1 MATLSVCAV
10 GLLIVALIA
19 RAAWLWARGWPHGMF
34 EGRLEALQ
42 DEPDLLPNVYLFAP
56 LAGAALL
63 APLRAFAESYGSG
76 GAAFP
81 FWSTVMVTVI
91 LVLMFGMFTV
101 LKVGQFRM
109 PGPDGSYR
117 DSCVLCLAETDTG
130 LGFGP
135 AEAQWAMAGLGLLGL
150 SERDTVLVISE
161 ATGCEP
167 GNVPDGD
174 VTVVVRVCASCMAG
188 SELEAAG
195 MVLGSAPQVPVYAP
209 R

>member
-1 MATLSVCAV
+1 M
-10 GLLIVALIA
+10 
-19 RAAWLWARGWPHGMF
+19 
-34 EGRLEALQ
+34 
-42 DEPDLLPNVYLFAP
+42 FAP
-56 LAGAALL
+56 LAGATLL
-63 APLRAFAESYGSG
+63 APLRAFADSYGPG

-81 FWSTVMVTVI
+81 FWSAVMVTVV

-117 DSCVLCLAETDTG
+117 DSCVVCLMETDTG
-130 LGFGP
+130 LGFGL
-135 AEAQWAMAGLGLLGL
+135 AEAPWAMAGLGLLGM

-174 VTVVVRVCASCMAG
+174 VTVLVRVCASCMAG

-195 MVLGSAPQVPVYAP
+195 WCWGQLP
-209 R
+209 RCRSTRPAERSWTEPPLAVRWR